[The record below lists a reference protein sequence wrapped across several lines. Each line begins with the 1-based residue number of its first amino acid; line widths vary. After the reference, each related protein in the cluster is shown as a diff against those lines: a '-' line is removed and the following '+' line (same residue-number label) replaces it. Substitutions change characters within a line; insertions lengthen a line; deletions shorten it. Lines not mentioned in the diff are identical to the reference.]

1 VKRNYK
7 LVILISAVALLMSLL
22 AVLPAMGADAVLR
35 FPDPDDPDNAVV
47 SWARQ
52 GGTVTLEV
60 RDSDLNRPIKR
71 VLVPGDPAS
80 WSAGR
85 VTADLTGTG
94 ITVNTDAG
102 STEAVV
108 TSGAVVPD
116 SVEVGDTI
124 IVDGE
129 TVREV
134 AEINDAGTII
144 TATAPFALSQDG
156 AEVAEVNVP
165 EGSFA
170 NCPDCALAVPISN
183 NTEPNGIEWLLRLA
197 DTNVGSALVNRFPG
211 APDSA
216 LNINDIRIVRDD
228 LVDSNAKVT
237 GLDLGLGTL
246 TTDGKDTSLPLN
258 LLFWS
263 GEVNTSAAL
272 GVGSVTVTSGID
284 PTGFVVTL
292 TETGPSSGVFR
303 AEIDLIAG
311 VSVPGTSLRVNT
323 SDTLRMT
330 YSDGTTAAR
339 IARTSSIRIETTP
352 PSFANFDPAEAYAT
366 TNNLPTVKADATDGD
381 SGVVDTSV
389 QVIWAVDTH
398 EAMNDVPVTS
408 AVVEQDVTTIVG
420 GVSLVQRFPS
430 ADALNTD
437 HVIYWW
443 VKVTDAAG
451 NIGISDRL
459 PLSSATS
466 TTGFL
471 DTCDVAA
478 FLDINRATIMD
489 FTDGVAFCQPYSI
502 RVDRTSADLLAAVVG
517 SWWDSSKTTDDK
529 TETDVA
535 LADPEFIRLDF
546 DGPVDGNSIARTDF
560 RVDGVTPLDV
570 FHFSGRAQ
578 SVFLMVPAQAAN
590 ARPKIE
596 IVSAV
601 LDLAGNELKSDV
613 VDPSTDGIAPT
624 IGATPGSGDR
634 PVTNDSI
641 SIAVTANEDST
652 SVVLTVGRIEDQSLV
667 PSSSVVTVSGG
678 PQSWTATRS
687 FSIPGVYNVFTQAT
701 DLNSATNVGSVGL
714 AQTGPVFL
722 TSTDSVAVLFEVDT
736 GIPAP
741 GFLPATDTDDPNAF
755 LSADFVNEGLEYG
768 LKADGDFT
776 TDPADVALGTDFDSY
791 GTVILVSAELDDV
804 DITSEISTTD
814 NVRLLYKASGLND
827 GAHTLVITVQDLAGN
842 EAEFTHTFSVVE
854 RAPLAIPLVPGWNLV
869 SFPGSPA
876 DPAIDSVFPATVP
889 VTVVMAFD
897 AGQQL
902 WLTATRERDSE
913 GNLGPFSG
921 NLTTINPN
929 WGYWVLTDTFQ
940 PISTLIPRTTG
951 GATLGQTPVQ
961 PPSIILVIGWNLVP
975 ILDPTGD
982 RTPGGVGVLGPLAP
996 DDYFSGVTA
1005 DISRIYDFNTLTG
1018 RWVPVELNATPTLA
1032 IGKAYWVFMTAAG
1045 TVTP

>member
-1 VKRNYK
+1 M
-7 LVILISAVALLMSLL
+7 ALL

-35 FPDPDDPDNAVV
+35 FPDPEDPDNVV

-60 RDSDLNRPIKR
+60 RDSDLSRPIKR
-71 VLVPGDPAS
+71 VLVPGDPAF
-80 WSAGR
+80 WSARGE
-85 VTADLTGTG
+85 VTADLRGTG
-94 ITVNTDAG
+94 ITVTTVAG
-102 STEAVV
+102 STEAA
-108 TSGAVVPD
+108 TSGAVPD
-116 SVEVGDTI
+116 YVKVGDTI

-134 AEINDAGTII
+134 AAINNAISRI
-144 TATAPFALSQDG
+144 TTTAPFVLSQE
-156 AEVAEVNVP
+156 AAVAKVSILK
-165 EGSFA
+165 GSFA
-170 NCPDCALAVPISN
+170 DCPDCALAVPIRKNTGVN
-183 NTEPNGIEWLLRLA
+183 NIPSLLRLA
-197 DTNVGSALVNRFPG
+197 DTNVGSALGNRFPG

-216 LNINDIRIVRDD
+216 LNIRDIVIVGND
-228 LVDSNAKVT
+228 LVESNADVT

-246 TTDGKDTSLPLN
+246 TTDGTDTSPLN

-263 GEVNTSAAL
+263 DDVNTSAAL
-272 GVGSVTVTSGID
+272 GVGSVKVTSDID

-292 TETGPSSGVFR
+292 TETGPTSGVFR
-303 AEIDLIAG
+303 AEIKLIAG
-311 VSVPGTSLRVNT
+311 VSVPGTPSLRVNT

-366 TNNLPTVKADATDGD
+366 TNNLPTVKADAIDGD

-389 QVIWAVDTH
+389 QVIWAVDISPSDG
-398 EAMNDVPVTS
+398 EIDDVPVIS
-408 AVVEQDVTTIVG
+408 AVVEQDVTTIAG

-430 ADALNTD
+430 DSAKNID

-443 VKVTDAAG
+443 VKVEDAAG

-459 PLSSATS
+459 PLSATS
-466 TTGFL
+466 TTGLL

-478 FLDINRATIMD
+478 FERIRSNLANIKDITNVDQIAS
-489 FTDGVAFCQPYSI
+489 CQPYSI
-502 RVDRTSADLLAAVVG
+502 RVDRTSADLMAAVVG

-529 TETDVA
+529 TETNVA

-687 FSIPGVYNVFTQAT
+687 FSNAGVYNVYAEAT
-701 DLNSATNVGSVGL
+701 DLNSTTNVGSVGL

-776 TDPADVALGTDFDSY
+776 EIPAEVALGTDFDSY
-791 GTVILVSAELDDV
+791 ATVILVSAELDDV

>member
-1 VKRNYK
+1 M
-7 LVILISAVALLMSLL
+7 ALL

-35 FPDPDDPDNAVV
+35 FPDPDDPDNVVV

-80 WSAGR
+80 WSTGVR
-85 VTADLTGTG
+85 TADLTGTG
-94 ITVNTDAG
+94 ITVTTVAG
-102 STEAVV
+102 STGAV
-108 TSGAVVPD
+108 TSGAVPD
-116 SVEVGDTI
+116 GVEVGDTI

-129 TVREV
+129 TVRQV
-134 AEINDAGTII
+134 AAINNAISRI
-144 TATAPFALSQDG
+144 TTTAPFAQSQGG
-156 AEVAEVNVP
+156 AAVAEVNVP
-165 EGSFA
+165 DGSFA
-170 NCPDCALAVPISN
+170 NCPDCALAVPISK
-183 NTEPNGIEWLLRLA
+183 NTDVNDIPSLLRLA

-216 LNINDIRIVRDD
+216 LNIRDIRIVRDD
-228 LVDSNAKVT
+228 LVDSDAKVT

-246 TTDGKDTSLPLN
+246 TTDGDDTSPLPLN

-263 GEVNTSAAL
+263 GEVNTSAAS

-292 TETGPSSGVFR
+292 TETGPTSGVFR
-303 AEIDLIAG
+303 ATINLIAG
-311 VSVPGTSLRVNT
+311 VSVPGTSLPSLRVNT

-398 EAMNDVPVTS
+398 EVQRNDVPVIS
-408 AVVEQDVTTIVG
+408 AVVEQDVTTIAG

-430 ADALNTD
+430 ASALNTD

-478 FLDINRATIMD
+478 FLGINRATITD

-687 FSIPGVYNVFTQAT
+687 FSNPGVYNVFTQAT

-768 LKADGDFT
+768 LTAGGDFT
-776 TDPADVALGTDFDSY
+776 TVPASVALGTDFDSY

-827 GAHTLVITVQDLAGN
+827 GAHTLVITVQDVAGN

-1032 IGKAYWVFMTAAG
+1032 IGKAYWVFMIAAG

>member
-1 VKRNYK
+1 
-7 LVILISAVALLMSLL
+7 MSLL

-35 FPDPDDPDNAVV
+35 FPDPADPDNVVV

-71 VLVPGDPAS
+71 VLVPGNPTS
-80 WSAGR
+80 WVNGGSDGR
-85 VTADLTGTG
+85 PDGDGYYRHHDV
-94 ITVNTDAG
+94 AG
-102 STEAVV
+102 STGAV
-108 TSGAVVPD
+108 TSGAVPA

-124 IVDGE
+124 IVVGE
-129 TVREV
+129 TVRQV
-134 AEINDAGTII
+134 AAINNAISRI
-144 TATAPFALSQDG
+144 TTTAPFALSQGG
-156 AEVAEVNVP
+156 AAVAEVNVTD
-165 EGSFA
+165 GSFA
-170 NCPDCALAVPISN
+170 NCPDCALAVPIRN
-183 NTEPNGIEWLLRLA
+183 NTDVNNIESLLRLA
-197 DTNVGSALVNRFPG
+197 DTNVGSALANRFPG

-216 LNINDIRIVRDD
+216 LNILDIGIVRDD
-228 LVDSNAKVT
+228 LVPSDATVT
-237 GLDLGLGTL
+237 GLDLGLGNL
-246 TTDGKDTSLPLN
+246 TTDGDDTSVGPDGPLN

-263 GEVNTSAAL
+263 GEVNTSAAS
-272 GVGSVTVTSGID
+272 GVGSVTVTSDID

-292 TETGPSSGVFR
+292 TETGPTSGVFR
-303 AEIDLIAG
+303 ATINLIAG

-330 YSDGTTAAR
+330 YSDGTTAAP

-352 PSFANFDPAEAYAT
+352 ASFANFDPAEASAT

-389 QVIWAVDTH
+389 QVIWAVDTSIPSDG
-398 EAMNDVPVTS
+398 AINSVPVIS
-408 AVVEQDVTTIVG
+408 AVVEQDVTTIAG
-420 GVSLVQRFPS
+420 GVSLEQRFPTAS
-430 ADALNTD
+430 ALNTD

-443 VKVTDAAG
+443 VRVTDAAG

-459 PLSSATS
+459 PLSATS
-466 TTGFL
+466 TEGFL
-471 DTCDVAA
+471 DTCDVAR
-478 FLDINRATIMD
+478 FVGINLETIRDI
-489 FTDGVAFCQPYSI
+489 TDVDEIAFCQPYSI

-529 TETDVA
+529 TETNVA

-578 SVFLMVPAQAAN
+578 SVFLMVSAQAPN

-596 IVSAV
+596 IVSAI

-634 PVTNDSI
+634 PVTRHDSI

-652 SVVLTVGRIEDQSLV
+652 SVVLTVGRIESNQSLV

-687 FSIPGVYNVFTQAT
+687 FSNPGVYNVFTQAT

-741 GFLPATDTDDPNAF
+741 GFLPKTDTDDPNAF

-768 LKADGDFT
+768 LAADGVFT
-776 TDPADVALGTDFDSY
+776 TVPASVAKGTDFDSY

-827 GAHTLVITVQDLAGN
+827 GAHTLVITVQDVAGN

-869 SFPGSPA
+869 SFPASPA

-996 DDYFSGVTA
+996 NDYFSGVTA
-1005 DISRIYDFNTLTG
+1005 DISRIYDFDTLTG
-1018 RWVPVELNATPTLA
+1018 RWAPVELNATPTLD

>member
-1 VKRNYK
+1 
-7 LVILISAVALLMSLL
+7 MSLL

-35 FPDPDDPDNAVV
+35 FPDPADPDNVVV

-71 VLVPGDPAS
+71 VLVPGEPDS
-80 WSAGR
+80 WSTGVR
-85 VTADLTGTG
+85 KADLTGTG
-94 ITVNTDAG
+94 ITVTTVAG
-102 STEAVV
+102 STVAV
-108 TSGAVVPD
+108 TSGAVPD
-116 SVEVGDTI
+116 DVKVGDTI

-134 AEINDAGTII
+134 AAINDARSRI
-144 TATAPFALSQDG
+144 TTTAPFARSESRV
-156 AEVAEVNVP
+156 AVAEVNVP

-183 NTEPNGIEWLLRLA
+183 DTKPNDIEWLLRLA
-197 DTNVGSALVNRFPG
+197 DTNVRSALVNRFPG

-228 LVDSNAKVT
+228 LVDSDAKVT

-246 TTDGKDTSLPLN
+246 TTDGNDPLPLN

-263 GEVNTSAAL
+263 DDVNTSAAS
-272 GVGSVTVTSGID
+272 GVGSVTVTSDID

-292 TETGPSSGVFR
+292 KETGPTSGVFR
-303 AEIDLIAG
+303 ADIDLIAG

-330 YSDGTTAAR
+330 YSDGTTAAP

-352 PSFANFDPAEAYAT
+352 ASFANFDPAEASAT

-381 SGVVDTSV
+381 SGVVDTNV
-389 QVIWAVDTH
+389 QVIWAVDTSPSDG
-398 EAMNDVPVTS
+398 AIDDVPVIS
-408 AVVEQDVTTIVG
+408 AVVEQDVTTIAG

-430 ADALNTD
+430 ESAQNID

-443 VKVTDAAG
+443 VRVTDAAG

-459 PLSSATS
+459 PLSATS

-471 DTCDVAA
+471 DTCDVAT
-478 FLDINRATIMD
+478 FEGISINLLNITDI
-489 FTDGVAFCQPYSI
+489 TDVAQIAFCQPYSI
-502 RVDRTSADLLAAVVG
+502 RVDRTSADLQAAVVG

-529 TETDVA
+529 TETNVA

-667 PSSSVVTVSGG
+667 LSSSVVTVSGG

-687 FSIPGVYNVFTQAT
+687 FSTPGVYNVFTQAT

-768 LKADGDFT
+768 LAADGDFT

-827 GAHTLVITVQDLAGN
+827 GAHTLVITVQDVAGN

-940 PISTLIPRTTG
+940 SISTLIPRTTG

-996 DDYFSGVTA
+996 NDYFSGVTA

-1032 IGKAYWVFMTAAG
+1032 VGKAYWVFMIAAG